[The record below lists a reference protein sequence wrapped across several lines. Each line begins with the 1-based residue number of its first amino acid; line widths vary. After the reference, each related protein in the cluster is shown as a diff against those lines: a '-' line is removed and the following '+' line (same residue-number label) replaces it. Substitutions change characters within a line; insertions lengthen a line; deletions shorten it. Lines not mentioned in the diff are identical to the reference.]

1 MLLVEIEGNAGKSKL
16 RVSSS
21 VIKFRESI
29 LAEAKGNKI
38 ITSLVLST
46 HGPSRH
52 SFAQCMCYA
61 GVGRR
66 EQVRSHPAITYK
78 TWPSFVSYVFYT
90 HAI

>member
-1 MLLVEIEGNAGKSKL
+1 MLLVDIEGNAGKSK
-16 RVSSS
+16 SSS

-52 SFAQCMCYA
+52 SFAQCMCYTSA
-61 GVGRR
+61 AASRYALIPRLLTKHGPRLYR
-66 EQVRSHPAITYK
+66 MFFILTLFS
-78 TWPSFVSYVFYT
+78 
-90 HAI
+90 